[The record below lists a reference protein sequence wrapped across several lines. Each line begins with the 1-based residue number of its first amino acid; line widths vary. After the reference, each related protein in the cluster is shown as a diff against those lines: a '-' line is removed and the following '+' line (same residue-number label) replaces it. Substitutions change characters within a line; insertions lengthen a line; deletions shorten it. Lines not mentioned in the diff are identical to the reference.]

1 MGHLIN
7 NVSLCHQELHYLHM
21 LHIHID
27 IDIELLDVLK
37 LVSFHVGLETLPE
50 EFMMF

>member
-1 MGHLIN
+1 MSPRIA
-7 NVSLCHQELHYLHM
+7 YLHM
-21 LHIHID
+21 LHID
-27 IDIELLDVLK
+27 INLLDVLK